1 MEVTPEMYAW
11 LTSQNVINPFKSF
24 QTDINTSSSFQ
35 IPKQTLEL
43 LLGGKYIDNI
53 LKSLQDSYNKLY
65 DMKLDYTDNLND
77 LVEIKEDDQYISN
90 SAKYTNWHLYQDSL
104 KHFGLNYPDDLINQI
119 INGDKEILLQI
130 LTDIFELQ
138 NEVIKHTQSGNKN
151 FDPNKF
157 INDGNLTF
165 KNTVTENKNELKI
178 KDNTTTNIISEDKS
192 K

>member
-104 KHFGLNYPDDLINQI
+104 KHFGLNYPDDLINQV

-130 LTDIFELQ
+130 LTDIFELH

-165 KNTVTENKNELKI
+165 KNT
-178 KDNTTTNIISEDKS
+178 
-192 K
+192 